1 MWRCS
6 PPGTRLLMN
15 IQNTGRRRGFN
26 PLLAGRPEGGPSP
39 PRAGTGYEPRR
50 LGGGEAPGDR
60 PPPHSWDQ
68 TLSLQM
74 WYHRR
79 FRSLVPL
86 ILEFE
91 GFRVADSGVP
101 NLYIAS

>member
-1 MWRCS
+1 MS
-6 PPGTRLLMN
+6 PG
-15 IQNTGRRRGFN
+15 GWG
-26 PLLAGRPEGGPSP
+26 EGKPQ
-39 PRAGTGYEPRR
+39 AT
-50 LGGGEAPGDR
+50 D